1 MAHFAKL
8 NANNV
13 VEQVIVVDNDE
24 IKDSNGNETEAIGV
38 AFCQKLLGADTNWKQ
53 TSYTAIGGTG
63 FRGNYAGVGYT
74 YMTNVQTI
82 GVGSTD
88 IFIDQQPFASWG
100 IGKTSAEWIS
110 PLPQPGLTTSQINA
124 GNWYSWDETAHQADG
139 ATPKTV
145 GWALTA
151 RS

>member
-8 NANNV
+8 DANNIV
-13 VEQVIVVDNDE
+13 TQVIVVDNDE

-38 AFCQKLLGADTNWKQ
+38 AFCQKLIGADTNWKQ

-63 FRGNYAGVGYT
+63 FRGTYAGVGMT
-74 YMTNVQTI
+74 YMNSVQTL
-82 GVGSTD
+82 GVASTD
-88 IFIDQQPFASWG
+88 IFINNQPHASWG
-100 IGKTSAEWIS
+100 IGKTEANWIP
-110 PLPQPGLTTSQINA
+110 PLPRPGLTTSQRDA
-124 GNWYSWDETAHQADG
+124 EQFYSWDETAHQADG

-145 GWALTA
+145 GWALTT